1 MKIIYQLTV
10 EVLFVLSIAF
20 GKRSGDVYVLFTDS
34 SAKEIWKLDVS
45 NSSYSNIGI
54 ENHENPIAIDY
65 DPVMNKIYWT
75 DVGGPDIRTCG
86 FNGEDLRLVRTLKP
100 DLQPY
105 GLTLDPV
112 SRLIFYTDTGNDVIA
127 LMDMT
132 DYYHKTIINTNL
144 DEPRGIALDRTQRM
158 MYWTDRGASPKIE
171 RATYS
176 GESRTTLVSAGLGW
190 PNGITLDTQG
200 QKMYWCDAKT
210 QVIEVMNFDGYNRR
224 RMVHGERFQPFDVF
238 LFEQIIYTTEWNRTR
253 IYHIYLDGR
262 NVTSWDGRRFK
273 RLNGIHVFRAGAFQ
287 NDTNA
292 CTTDKG
298 GCEQIC
304 IPTSGGRQCACDD
317 GYTLTTNGLNCT
329 DVGRSE
335 TPSFPIS
342 IPIVGA
348 AASGVVV
355 VIVIIIIVVVVVVK
369 RRRTKKSDS
378 DYDELNRN
386 QPVANREPVFNIAYG
401 LDDDSRNDSPQRPTC
416 TNEGDVHGPYSK
428 LGAAGAQ
435 PQEEVYDV
443 IGPEHFGSPTDLDY
457 IHPFHYYT
465 GK

>member
-190 PNGITLDTQG
+190 PNGITLDTQ
-200 QKMYWCDAKT
+200 
-210 QVIEVMNFDGYNRR
+210 
-224 RMVHGERFQPFDVF
+224 
-238 LFEQIIYTTEWNRTR
+238 
-253 IYHIYLDGR
+253 
-262 NVTSWDGRRFK
+262 
-273 RLNGIHVFRAGAFQ
+273 
-287 NDTNA
+287 DTNA